1 MAAKEINKHTPAH
14 THTHA
19 TPAGT
24 LANQINCAIKSCTP
38 AKTFVNANKRKLSLF
53 CISLSKFSLACFA
66 FSLDCLV
73 AVTPV
78 VDFVVSSVVLIFAFV
93 LLCFAAGRVF
103 CFVT

>member
-1 MAAKEINKHTPAH
+1 MAAKEINKNTPAH
-14 THTHA
+14 THA
-19 TPAGT
+19 TPTAGT
-24 LANQINCAIKSCTP
+24 LAIQINFAIKSCTP

-73 AVTPV
+73 AFAPV
-78 VDFVVSSVVLIFAFV
+78 VVFIFAFV
-93 LLCFAAGRVF
+93 LRCFAAGRVF